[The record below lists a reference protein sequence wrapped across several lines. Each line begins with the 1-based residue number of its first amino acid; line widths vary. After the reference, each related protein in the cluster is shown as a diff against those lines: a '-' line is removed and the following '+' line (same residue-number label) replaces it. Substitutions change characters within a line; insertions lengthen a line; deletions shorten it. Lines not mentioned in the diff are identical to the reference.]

1 MSRVVITPRSDRRAK
16 IEKYKIFYGDDPAL
30 DWGWCEYDT
39 YWNERGKI
47 DLSAEAEQELMEAAY
62 KMHDMSLNVIDKIID
77 DDVMMQLFFV
87 NRDLWPAV
95 RKSWK
100 ENKPDF

>member
-1 MSRVVITPRSDRRAK
+1 
-16 IEKYKIFYGDDPAL
+16 
-30 DWGWCEYDT
+30 
-39 YWNERGKI
+39 
-47 DLSAEAEQELMEAAY
+47 MEAAY